1 MEISIYRLIPDFL
14 FFIYQSETIYF
25 KKYLKN
31 CHSHLN
37 FMKTSQ
43 RHSPNLKIKIIPFL
57 CITIM
62 PLISYQNI
70 NNISILFINSL
81 CLLQTEK
88 FLKVGALSHSSLFS
102 MACKIFDIVEYG
114 NERRENKNIKTEWN

>member
-1 MEISIYRLIPDFL
+1 
-14 FFIYQSETIYF
+14 
-25 KKYLKN
+25 
-31 CHSHLN
+31 
-37 FMKTSQ
+37 MKTSQ